1 MHLNTKL
8 VKGLNMEDA
17 LCKEKHRS
25 IDTELKRQSDW
36 INEHEKKIDTLV
48 RSDAVNT
55 TALENLCKQIGGQT
69 KAIWGL
75 VSSILMML
83 TGFFLWYVQNK

>member
-1 MHLNTKL
+1 
-8 VKGLNMEDA
+8 MEDL
-17 LCKEKHRS
+17 LCKEKHKT
-25 IDTELKRQSDW
+25 IDTELTRHSNW
-36 INEHEKKIDTLV
+36 LNEHEKKIDRLD

-75 VSSILMML
+75 VSSILMIL
-83 TGFFLWYVQNK
+83 LGFFIWYVQNK